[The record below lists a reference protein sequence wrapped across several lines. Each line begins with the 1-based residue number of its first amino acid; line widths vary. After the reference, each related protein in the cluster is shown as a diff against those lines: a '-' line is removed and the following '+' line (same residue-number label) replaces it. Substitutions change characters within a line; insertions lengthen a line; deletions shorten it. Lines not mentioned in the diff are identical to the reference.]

1 MARVLAAIL
10 VFLSALPA
18 FCQSGAK
25 YQVATITAV
34 EPHREASEAGPD
46 RTIYDVSV
54 RVNATIY
61 VVRYT
66 PPLGVDTVE
75 YAGGRDL
82 LVLVGEKTITYNDIL
97 GRSSEVPI
105 VSRKPATAPK
115 KSK

>member
-18 FCQSGAK
+18 FSQAATK

-34 EPHREASEAGPD
+34 EPHREGNNAPSDP
-46 RTIYDVSV
+46 TSYDVSL
-54 RVNATIY
+54 RVNSTVY

-66 PPLGVDTVE
+66 PPLGLNTVE
-75 YAGGRDL
+75 YAAGRDL
-82 LVLVGEKTITYNDIL
+82 LVLVGEKAITYNDIM

-105 VSRKPATAPK
+105 VSRKPTPPAK

>member
-1 MARVLAAIL
+1 MVRVLATIL

-34 EPHREASEAGPD
+34 EPHREGNNALSD
-46 RTIYDVSV
+46 RPSYDVSV
-54 RVNATIY
+54 RVDSTVY

-66 PPLGVDTVE
+66 PPLGLDTVE

-82 LVLVGEKTITYNDIL
+82 LVLVGEKTIKYNDIL
-97 GRSSEVPI
+97 GRSFEVPI
-105 VSRKPATAPK
+105 VSRKPVTPAK